1 MYKVISQ
8 YHRTPLMTAAGVEG
22 NLAVVQ
28 AFVEAGA
35 STDITNAN
43 GQTAYDVAIA
53 AGNQEIID
61 YLTSV

>member
-1 MYKVISQ
+1 
-8 YHRTPLMTAAGVEG
+8 MTAAGVEG

-61 YLTSV
+61 YLTSVWFD